1 VKQNLSKF
9 IATFGYVGLF
19 PIAPGTVGSIAGL
32 AVLWMISFAPPTYYQ
47 IILQLL
53 FLIVFIP
60 IGVIASSAYEKKI
73 GKIDPKEVVVD
84 EVVGIVIT
92 LFALPFTWINVI
104 AGFILFRFFDII
116 KPFPIGKL
124 QNIKGGW
131 GVMADD
137 IAAGIVSA
145 IILHIFF
152 TTGLVFPLY

>member
-9 IATFGYVGLF
+9 IATFGGVGLF
-19 PIAPGTVGSIAGL
+19 PLAPGTVGSIAGL
-32 AVLWMISFAPPTYYQ
+32 GVLWAISLTSSGSYQ
-47 IILQLL
+47 FLLQLL

-60 IGVIASSAYEKKI
+60 VGVIASSAYEKYFEKV
-73 GKIDPKEVVVD
+73 DPGEVVVD

-92 LFALPFTWINVI
+92 LLALPFSLFNII
-104 AGFILFRFFDII
+104 AGFLLFRFFDIV

-145 IILHIFF
+145 IILRLLII
-152 TTGLVFPLY
+152 LIAN